1 MAGVTWRFL
10 NTRFENAFFNMA
22 ADEAVLESV
31 REGGS
36 PPVFRAFGWQPPGL
50 SFGYAQRVGREVDLD
65 QCREMGVEV
74 VRRPTGGRA
83 VLHWNELTYSVLC
96 RGDDPLVGGGV
107 LEAYR
112 RISECLVAGLRRFGV
127 AADLV
132 RTEPPSV
139 RPVGESITSPCFS
152 SAARHEVVI
161 GGRKLIGSAQRRMG
175 DMLLQHGSLILGPE
189 HRRIVDLLR
198 LTSDEMKAQFRRE
211 LDEGTTSL
219 EEALGRP
226 AAFDDLAECLRRG
239 FEETLRV
246 PFVEQP
252 LTGRER
258 ERIEILVRE
267 KYGTEAW
274 NFEVH
279 RKVIR

>member
-1 MAGVTWRFL
+1 MTEVTWRFL

-31 REGGS
+31 RDGAS
-36 PPVFRAFGWQPPGL
+36 PPVFRAFGWRPPGL

-65 QCREMGVEV
+65 RCREMGVEV

-107 LEAYR
+107 TEAYR

-132 RTEPPSV
+132 RSEPPAV
-139 RPVGESITSPCFS
+139 RPVEESITSPCFS

-161 GGRKLIGSAQRRMG
+161 GKRKLIGSAQRRMG
-175 DMLLQHGSLILGPE
+175 DMLLQHGSLIIGPE
-189 HRRIVDLLR
+189 HKRIIDLLR
-198 LTSDEMKAQFRRE
+198 LTSEEMKVEFRRE
-211 LDEGTTSL
+211 LDEGTTSV
-219 EEALGRP
+219 EEELGRP
-226 AAFDDLAECLRRG
+226 VAFDDLAESLRRG
-239 FEETLRV
+239 FEQTLGV

-252 LTGRER
+252 LTDRER
-258 ERIEILVRE
+258 GRIDVLVRE
-267 KYGTEAW
+267 KYGTDAW

-279 RKVIR
+279 RRVIR

>member
-1 MAGVTWRFL
+1 MAEVTWRFL

-31 REGGS
+31 RDGAS
-36 PPVFRAFGWQPPGL
+36 PPVFRTFGWRPPGL
-50 SFGYAQRVGREVDLD
+50 SFGYAQRVEREVDLD
-65 QCREMGVEV
+65 RCGAMGVTV

-107 LEAYR
+107 MAAYR

-132 RTEPPSV
+132 RSDPPPV
-139 RPVGESITSPCFS
+139 RPAGEPVTSPCFS

-189 HRRIVDLLR
+189 HKRIVDLLR
-198 LTSDEMKAQFRRE
+198 MPSEDLKAAFRRE

-219 EEALGRP
+219 EEEMARP
-226 AAFDDLAECLRRG
+226 VAFDELAEHLRRG
-239 FEETLRV
+239 FEETMGV
-246 PFVEQP
+246 PFVAQP
-252 LTGRER
+252 LTAREQGR
-258 ERIEILVRE
+258 IDILMEE
-267 KYGTEAW
+267 KYGTDAW
-274 NFEVH
+274 NFAVQ
-279 RKVIR
+279 RRVIR

>member
-31 REGGS
+31 REGVS
-36 PPVFRAFGWQPPGL
+36 PPVFRAFGWRPPGL
-50 SFGYAQRVGREVDLD
+50 SFGYAQRVGREVDLGR
-65 QCREMGVEV
+65 CREMGVEV

-112 RISECLVAGLRRFGV
+112 RISECLVAGLRLFGV

-132 RTEPPSV
+132 RAEPPSV
-139 RPVGESITSPCFS
+139 RPIGESVTSPCFS

-161 GGRKLIGSAQRRMG
+161 NGRKLIGSAQRRMG
-175 DMLLQHGSLILGPE
+175 DLLLQHGSLILGPE
-189 HRRIVDLLR
+189 HKRIVDLLR
-198 LTSDEMKAQFRRE
+198 LTSDDLRAQFRRE

-226 AAFDDLAECLRRG
+226 VAFDDLAECLRQG
-239 FEETLRV
+239 FEQRLGL

-258 ERIEILVRE
+258 ARIEVLVRE
-267 KYGTEAW
+267 KYGTDAW

-279 RKVIR
+279 RRVIR